1 MIDPLRTDLVP
12 LAILGGIGTYAARA
26 LPLLAPGADRLPAP
40 VLAYLRLIGPAVLG
54 AIAAANVFVDDASL
68 RVGPEAVAQLDPV
81 EVNHAAIVA
90 RSRSTAITDAA
101 MPTKRL
107 PRQRPINAPTTTAT
121 ASGPTRS
128 EASSTNTFAAAIAPS
143 TAGPISRR

>member
-54 AIAAANVFVDDASL
+54 AIAAANVLVADASL
-68 RVGPEAVAQLDPV
+68 RVGPEA
-81 EVNHAAIVA
+81 AAVVVGALIGRWRGSLLVGM
-90 RSRSTAITDAA
+90 AA
-101 MPTKRL
+101 SVIAVLLLR
-107 PRQRPINAPTTTAT
+107 AT
-121 ASGPTRS
+121 I
-128 EASSTNTFAAAIAPS
+128 AA
-143 TAGPISRR
+143 